1 MASRPTLDFLKT
13 EAGAGAFLGVAALL
27 ALLWAN
33 SPWAARYFAFINAD
47 LTIHIGA
54 FDHTKSVLKWTKDGL
69 MAVFFFVVGLEIKY
83 EILTGELSNP
93 RKLALPVLAAVGGMV
108 APALVYLAFNLGPNG
123 QPGGWP
129 TPAATDIAFAL
140 AALAAI
146 GPRLPA
152 SLRVFLLTLAIADDL
167 GAVAL
172 IAVLFTAKV
181 QVWALAAAGGVLA
194 AMALTSFWRSAPL
207 FLYAVGFAAVWAL
220 ALESGVNTSLAGV
233 AAALTVPIA
242 APRPGRESALKRAM
256 SGLHPYVAYGILPFF
271 AFVAAG
277 FSFKGLSLGQLFAPV
292 PLGIMAGLL
301 IGKQVGVL
309 ALSALAVGLGLAR
322 RPSGATW
329 LDLYGAALLCGVGFT
344 MSLFIGALAF
354 DPRDPLIQTQVRLGV
369 IAGSAASALA
379 GMAVLAWSARR
390 RPVEA

>member
-1 MASRPTLDFLKT
+1 MKLYNTLTRTVEEFTPINDKRVKIYTCGPT
-13 EAGAGAFLGVAALL
+13 VY
-27 ALLWAN
+27 
-33 SPWAARYFAFINAD
+33 SFA
-47 LTIHIGA
+47 HIGN
-54 FDHTKSVLKWTKDGL
+54 FTCYVYWDL
-69 MAVFFFVVGLEIKY
+69 
-83 EILTGELSNP
+83 
-93 RKLALPVLAAVGGMV
+93 
-108 APALVYLAFNLGPNG
+108 LV
-123 QPGGWP
+123 
-129 TPAATDIAFAL
+129 
-140 AALAAI
+140 
-146 GPRLPA
+146 R
-152 SLRVFLLTLAIADDL
+152 TL
-167 GAVAL
+167 
-172 IAVLFTAKV
+172 
-181 QVWALAAAGGVLA
+181 Q
-194 AMALTSFWRSAPL
+194 
-207 FLYAVGFAAVWAL
+207 
-220 ALESGVNTSLAGV
+220 
-233 AAALTVPIA
+233 
-242 APRPGRESALKRAM
+242 KRAM